1 MAAKRHSV
9 LAHGVDL
16 FSRPAIT
23 GGIREMGP
31 IVSQHCMDFVRYGR
45 RQGAEKVTGDPS
57 RCLPNQ
63 LGKREFGCSV
73 NGYEEIEPTLC
84 GLYFG
89 DIDMEITDRIGLEL
103 PLRWLVAVDIRQAAD
118 AVALQAPMQRR
129 PSQVRDGRLQ
139 GVEAIVERQ
148 QRMATESHDD
158 RLVLDR
164 EDRRPRLLRAGL
176 QVGR

>member
-1 MAAKRHSV
+1 
-9 LAHGVDL
+9 
-16 FSRPAIT
+16 
-23 GGIREMGP
+23 MGP
-31 IVSQHCMDFVRYGR
+31 VVSQHCMDFVRYGR
-45 RQGAEKVTGDPS
+45 RQGAEKVTGDPAL
-57 RCLPNQ
+57 CLPNQ
-63 LGKREFGCSV
+63 LGEREFGCSV
-73 NGYEEIEPTLC
+73 NGYEEIEPTLR

-103 PLRWLVAVDIRQAAD
+103 PLRVLLSFLAD

-129 PSQVRDGRLQ
+129 PRQVRDGRLQ

-164 EDRRPRLLRAGL
+164 EDGRPRLLRPGL
-176 QVGR
+176 QVGC